1 MKAKTNIGLDKSQRD
16 NLAKKLNEL
25 LANYMMFYQNTR
37 GLHWNIK
44 GDKFFELHLKFEE
57 L

>member
-1 MKAKTNIGLDKSQRD
+1 MNAIGLDKKKAEM
-16 NLAKKLNEL
+16 LAAKLNNL
-25 LANYMMFYQNTR
+25 LAEYMMFYQNTR

-44 GDKFFELHLKFEE
+44 EEHVSELHLKFEE

>member
-1 MKAKTNIGLDKSQRD
+1 MKVKTNIGLIKSQSD

-25 LANYMMFYQNTR
+25 LADYMMFYQNTR

-44 GDKFFELHLKFEE
+44 EINFLNYI
-57 L
+57 